1 MQFVMKQISNMEKV
15 RATDN
20 IPAKELYRK
29 KALKGE
35 RVSYQIVMRGESLA
49 YARLTVDAPFD
60 QYTEIFQEREVYMD
74 VPVKSAV
81 PLESSDEF
89 ITLEPGFMPD
99 ELVPIAEQNNLVR
112 LRETN
117 TVLWVNIN
125 VPEDMEPGQYT
136 VKIRAEVKT
145 TFPSADEPLL
155 LSSLPLPLEVCD
167 AVLPKQNV
175 MYTRWFYADCIA
187 TQHNVEIFSEQHWA
201 LIEKY
206 IAAAAKVGVN
216 MILTPIHT
224 PPLDTEIGTT
234 RPCVQLVDIEKNG
247 DTYTFDFTKF
257 KRFVAIA
264 KKSGIEYFEMAHLFS
279 QWGAK
284 CAPNIM
290 VTENGKTDYKFGWHV
305 AADDPEY
312 IAFLKQYLKAVT
324 DELKA
329 EGIDGN
335 TYFHVSDE
343 PNTRN
348 MEGYARAVGILKPL
362 LGNSKIFDALSHVEF
377 YEKGLVTCPVTSVG
391 TIHDFLPHKIENQWA
406 YYCCGPITKFT
417 NSFLTIPSARVRIL
431 GLQLFKYDV
440 KGFLHWG
447 LNFYNTAHSI
457 YPINPYQT
465 TSSDGAFSSGDAYIL
480 YPSKDGAHTSLRG
493 EITYQAMQ
501 DIRICNALAQK
512 IGKDKVIELIDEL
525 AGCDLRFDQYPICN
539 ELYEKLHDKACEL
552 LTK

>member
-20 IPAKELYRK
+20 VPTKELIRK

-35 RVSYQIVMRGESLA
+35 RVSYQIVMQGESLS
-49 YARLTVDAPFD
+49 YARLTVDSPLAE
-60 QYTEIFQEREVYMD
+60 YTEIFQEREVYMD
-74 VPVKSAV
+74 LPIKSAE
-81 PLESSDEF
+81 PLEESEEF

-99 ELVPIAEQNNLVR
+99 VLVPVAEQNNLVR
-112 LRETN
+112 LRNTT

-125 VPEDMEPGQYT
+125 VPEDMEAGQYT
-136 VKIRAEVKT
+136 VKIRAEVKN
-145 TFPSADEPLL
+145 TFPSEEEALL
-155 LSSLPLPLEVCD
+155 NAVCTLQLEVCD
-167 AVLPKQNV
+167 AVLPPQKV

-187 TQHNVEIFSEQHWA
+187 TQHNVEIFSEQHWT

-224 PPLDTEIGTT
+224 PPLDTEIGTA
-234 RPCVQLVDIEKNG
+234 RPCVQLVDIEKKG

-264 KKSGIEYFEMAHLFS
+264 KKSGIQYFEMAHLFS

-312 IAFLKQYLKAVT
+312 ISFLKQYLKAVT

-348 MEGYARAVGILKPL
+348 MEGYKTALNILKPL

-377 YEKGLVTCPVTSVG
+377 YEQGLVTCPVTSVG
-391 TIHDFLPHKIENQWA
+391 TIHDFLPSKSKTSGH
-406 YYCCGPITKFT
+406 
-417 NSFLTIPSARVRIL
+417 TIVADPSPNLPTVSL
-431 GLQLFKYDV
+431 PFP
-440 KGFLHWG
+440 LHVYVFWDCSC
-447 LNFYNTAHSI
+447 LN
-457 YPINPYQT
+457 
-465 TSSDGAFSSGDAYIL
+465 
-480 YPSKDGAHTSLRG
+480 
-493 EITYQAMQ
+493 MM
-501 DIRICNALAQK
+501 
-512 IGKDKVIELIDEL
+512 
-525 AGCDLRFDQYPICN
+525 
-539 ELYEKLHDKACEL
+539 
-552 LTK
+552 